1 MMAKGS
7 QLIEQQCRR
16 KGIPLLD
23 LKPDMIA
30 PSVAGRVNLEVAFRL
45 RAVPVSEEDGLVTVA
60 MADPFDAQALEAL
73 GQLLKSGV
81 VPVYSAPAA
90 IEEALKHL
98 QASELENL
106 S

>member
-1 MMAKGS
+1 MAKGA

-16 KGIPLLD
+16 RGIPLLD

-30 PSVAGRVNLEVAFRL
+30 PSVAARVDFETARQLH
-45 RAVPVSEEDGLVTVA
+45 AVPVSEEDGQVTVA
-60 MADPFDAQALEAL
+60 MADPFDTQALEAL
-73 GQLLKSGV
+73 GRLLKSGV

-90 IEEALKHL
+90 IEQALKHL
-98 QASELENL
+98 QTLELENL

>member
-1 MMAKGS
+1 MAKGP

-16 KGIPLLD
+16 NGIPLLD

-30 PSVAGRVNLEVAFRL
+30 PSVAGRVDLGTACRL
-45 RAVPVSEEDGLVTVA
+45 QAVPVSEEDGLVTVA
-60 MADPFDAQALEAL
+60 MADPFDTQALEAL
-73 GQLLKSGV
+73 GRLLKSGV

-90 IEEALKHL
+90 IDEALKHL
-98 QASELENL
+98 QALELENL